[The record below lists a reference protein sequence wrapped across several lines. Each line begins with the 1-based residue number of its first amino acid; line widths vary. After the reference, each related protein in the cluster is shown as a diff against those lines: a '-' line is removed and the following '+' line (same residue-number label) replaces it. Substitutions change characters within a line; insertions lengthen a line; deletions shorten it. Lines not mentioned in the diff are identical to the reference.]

1 VSGWLLAFTLSLD
14 DLVIAS
20 FATGP
25 SATTL
30 PMKIW
35 SSVRLGV
42 SPEINALSS
51 ILIGLVA
58 SGVVIASL
66 ASKRNS
72 VRLRFEERTA
82 ERL

>member
-1 VSGWLLAFTLSLD
+1 
-14 DLVIAS
+14 
-20 FATGP
+20 
-25 SATTL
+25 
-30 PMKIW
+30 
-35 SSVRLGV
+35 LGV

-72 VRLRFEERTA
+72 VRLRFEERTV